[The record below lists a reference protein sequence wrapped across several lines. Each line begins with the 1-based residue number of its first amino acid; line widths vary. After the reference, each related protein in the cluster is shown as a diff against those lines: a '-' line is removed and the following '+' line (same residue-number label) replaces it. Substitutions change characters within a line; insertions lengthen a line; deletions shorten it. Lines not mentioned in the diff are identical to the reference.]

1 MSKKI
6 TRIPLNI
13 NKQSCSPVSS
23 NCVLWQGPDIP
34 CLDLCKGDTVTDV
47 VYQLGIEFCNVYEML
62 DPETYNTSCLD
73 LDNCTVKNF
82 KELMQALIDKVCSLA
97 VDGCNLD
104 AQIIKTSPS
113 SFIVDV
119 NNSSGTLQY
128 LWSIQESSLT
138 GVVISGPTT
147 NASVLLD
154 LSGTADGTTVTLLK
168 VKVTDANGC
177 IGTDTILIVNKI

>member
-47 VYQLGIEFCNVYEML
+47 VYQLGIEFCNIYEML

-73 LDNCTVKNF
+73 LENCTVKNF

-113 SFIVDV
+113 SFVVDV

>member
-177 IGTDTILIVNKI
+177 IGTDTILIINQI